1 VQSGGMFW
9 PDSLADEIR
18 FGFLGQPNEYPHNRK
33 QQVEAIISEA
43 WNWLRTNSLIA
54 PAPDMN
60 GRNGWMIITRSGQE
74 IIDDEDFERFRAA
87 KTFPKTLLHPS
98 IADKVWPKLARG
110 DLAEAVF
117 IAFRTVEEAVRKAG
131 GFAVT
136 DIGTD
141 LMRKAFDP
149 TKGPLTALSYP
160 DAERQALAHL
170 FAGAIGSYKNPHSH
184 RTVALTDP
192 RDAQEQVLLATHLLR
207 IVDARRKP

>member
-1 VQSGGMFW
+1 
-9 PDSLADEIR
+9 
-18 FGFLGQPNEYPHNRK
+18 
-33 QQVEAIISEA
+33 
-43 WNWLRTNSLIA
+43 
-54 PAPDMN
+54 
-60 GRNGWMIITRSGQE
+60 
-74 IIDDEDFERFRAA
+74 
-87 KTFPKTLLHPS
+87 
-98 IADKVWPKLARG
+98 VWPKLARG

-117 IAFRTVEEAVRKAG
+117 VAFRSVEEAVREAG

-149 TKGPLTALSYP
+149 TKGPLTALSHP

-207 IVDARRKP
+207 IVDARRQA